1 LSHPSYLVPWL
12 QDDRKRF
19 WIRPSD
25 LLLDAHK
32 IIIPENN
39 FPMIKDPLLLK
50 IFKAGIIPNNRLGN
64 IH

>member
-1 LSHPSYLVPWL
+1 MIANAFGLDL
-12 QDDRKRF
+12 QICS
-19 WIRPSD
+19 WM
-25 LLLDAHK
+25 HTK